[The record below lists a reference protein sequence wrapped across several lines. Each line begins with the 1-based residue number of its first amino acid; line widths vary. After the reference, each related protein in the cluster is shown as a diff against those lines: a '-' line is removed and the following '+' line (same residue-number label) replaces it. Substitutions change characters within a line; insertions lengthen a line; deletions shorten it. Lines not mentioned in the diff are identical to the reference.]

1 MKDRIWDRP
10 WRMSQQVQMDTQR
23 EYSGSMIYK
32 RNILLCG
39 NTQQNSIKLWTLGY
53 RAPDFPWTIHH
64 DAGVGFRQTYV
75 KFSSTAHELRLWPL
89 SLNIALAQ
97 SFSCVWLFCDPMD
110 CSPPGSSVHGI
121 LQARILEWVAISFSR
136 GYSWPRNRTL
146 IFCIHRQIL
155 YHWATWEAPYLSIL
169 VSKWD
174 YHTSE
179 HRYDSPW
186 RAVDKGPVVG
196 FSSKT
201 GF

>member
-1 MKDRIWDRP
+1 
-10 WRMSQQVQMDTQR
+10 MDTQR

-110 CSPPGSSVHGI
+110 CSPPGSSDHGI
-121 LQARILEWVAISFSR
+121 SQARTLRELAGRFFITEPPGKPKYTYVKHTHTYNQTRKNTKHSFFFHLNISS
-136 GYSWPRNRTL
+136 
-146 IFCIHRQIL
+146 
-155 YHWATWEAPYLSIL
+155 
-169 VSKWD
+169 
-174 YHTSE
+174 
-179 HRYDSPW
+179 
-186 RAVDKGPVVG
+186 
-196 FSSKT
+196 
-201 GF
+201 